1 MKYTLEQ
8 FSSGMHYILIDD
20 KVANRLLINDNKRA
34 ICKLNDEI
42 EFHCALMKKKEGG
55 YFINIGSAI
64 CKKLKIKKGSLVI
77 ATFKIDK
84 SKYQFEIPEE
94 FEEVL
99 KTDKKANSTFENLT
113 DGNKRGI
120 IYLVSKVKSVEKRI
134 EKSLRIAE
142 YLKTGIT
149 SPRQMK

>member
-84 SKYQFEIPEE
+84 
-94 FEEVL
+94 
-99 KTDKKANSTFENLT
+99 
-113 DGNKRGI
+113 
-120 IYLVSKVKSVEKRI
+120 
-134 EKSLRIAE
+134 
-142 YLKTGIT
+142 
-149 SPRQMK
+149 

>member
-1 MKYTLEQ
+1 M
-8 FSSGMHYILIDD
+8 
-20 KVANRLLINDNKRA
+20 
-34 ICKLNDEI
+34 
-42 EFHCALMKKKEGG
+42 
-55 YFINIGSAI
+55 
-64 CKKLKIKKGSLVI
+64 
-77 ATFKIDK
+77 
-84 SKYQFEIPEE
+84 
-94 FEEVL
+94 L

>member
-8 FSSGMHYILIDD
+8 FSSGMHYIVVDEKAARKILT
-20 KVANRLLINDNKRA
+20 NDNKRA
-34 ICKLNDEI
+34 ICKLNETV

-55 YFINIGSAI
+55 YFINIGSSI
-64 CKKLKIKKGSLVI
+64 CKRLNIKKGSLVT

-84 SKYQFEIPEE
+84 SKYQFEMPEE
-94 FEEVL
+94 LEEVL
-99 KTDKKANSTFENLT
+99 KTDKQAHSIFEKIT
-113 DGNKRGI
+113 DGNKRGV

-142 YLKTGIT
+142 YLKVGIT

>member
-8 FSSGMHYILIDD
+8 FSSGMHYILIDN